1 MDVDMSEEFDWQQFR
16 DGALALHACITG
28 LQAQFPERVNPN
40 LPGSVLVHGYLDIAH
55 VGDTAVFAR
64 MEFQAEGLEHVVMF
78 GRFLVKKGEYVMGTY
93 FEKGEEVH
101 EQERR
106 EKLGELLTSVQ
117 Q

>member
-1 MDVDMSEEFDWQQFR
+1 
-16 DGALALHACITG
+16 
-28 LQAQFPERVNPN
+28 
-40 LPGSVLVHGYLDIAH
+40 
-55 VGDTAVFAR
+55 